1 MAPSMAFET
10 TLTVPTMHVP
20 EIMGRLSRAG
30 FLVLDTGERV
40 STEDSLEGEALLRL
54 VHVTLAEIDP
64 DAPME
69 LGVSA

>member
-1 MAPSMAFET
+1 MAFET
-10 TLTVPTMHVP
+10 TLTVPTAHVP

-40 STEDSLEGEALLRL
+40 STEESLEGEALLRL
-54 VHVTLAEIDP
+54 AHVTIADVNP
-64 DAPME
+64 DGPIE